1 MQNLCDAALV
11 LTAYSILHTNF
22 WGFMTKV
29 YLVRHGQTEWNK
41 KLTFRGRRDIPLNER
56 GRQEAKAIAEVLKYK
71 RIDAIYTSPLRRSIE
86 TAEPTARFFHLGVVP
101 VEGLIDISYG
111 DWEGLT
117 FNEVKKRYKDQ
128 YKKWEKRPEKVR
140 FPNGETLDE
149 VRERSFCAFKDILN
163 ANPGKSILIIP
174 HRVIN
179 KVLICASL
187 GLGNSHFWEI
197 KQDPGCIN
205 LIEYSN
211 DRFVLSIMNDTC
223 HLKEMTDDTP
233 QPDF

>member
-1 MQNLCDAALV
+1 M

-41 KLTFRGRRDIPLNER
+41 KLTFRGRIDIPLNER

-86 TAEPTARFFHLGVVP
+86 TAEPTARFFHLEIVP

-179 KVLICASL
+179 KVLICAFL
-187 GLGNSHFWEI
+187 GLSNSHFWEI

-205 LIEYSN
+205 LIEYSD
-211 DRFVLSIMNDTC
+211 DRFILSIMNDTC
-223 HLKEMTDDTP
+223 HLKEITDDTP

>member
-1 MQNLCDAALV
+1 M

-211 DRFVLSIMNDTC
+211 DRFVLSVMNDTC
-223 HLKEMTDDTP
+223 HLKEMTDGAP